1 MEAFL
6 GVAKG
11 SAEKPWLLEL
21 RYNYT
26 DAEEEMRKGQD
37 PVVLVGKGNNLLV
50 SFDWLYLG
58 RTLTLV
64 ILPCWVLNYV
74 TLYIGVL
81 RWLQLCFA
89 VSGTTRSLL
98 QLLPSPLRHTPTQL
112 IHTHTNTPPNTHTQS
127 YTSVVV

>member
-26 DAEEEMRKGQD
+26 DAEEERRKGQD

-50 SFDWLYLG
+50 LFDWLYNG
-58 RTLTLV
+58 TLI
-64 ILPCWVLNYV
+64 ILPCWVLKCV
-74 TLYIGVL
+74 TWVY
-81 RWLQLCFA
+81 
-89 VSGTTRSLL
+89 
-98 QLLPSPLRHTPTQL
+98 
-112 IHTHTNTPPNTHTQS
+112 
-127 YTSVVV
+127 